1 MPHGT
6 EPSPRPARPPL
17 DFYEIQRR
25 QRAKSLT
32 VFALVLAFYIFA
44 FGVLILIGW
53 AAVGALGGNLPF
65 SVPGFWTKFWFIDA
79 AVSLFVAALQ
89 YYDARKFGGSYILK
103 RLRAQTPDRSDRYH
117 LALENAVEEI
127 RLAAGLPKVK
137 AYVLSDWAVN
147 SLAVI
152 EADGTPAV
160 AVTEGLL
167 AEYTR
172 DELEAVAA
180 HEIAHIARG
189 DAFFLTFICA
199 MANFFERLREMF
211 EPDFEEP
218 FGPGRRRTQTG
229 GSVVAAFA
237 ALSSFVVRML
247 GVLASRERELLADA
261 AAVELG
267 RSPAA
272 LARAIYKAD
281 VHNSFVGDFNRTYGP
296 LFIVP
301 PKSKGESGGELGR
314 WTSTHPPVAR
324 RIAILA
330 EMAHTTP
337 RAIIEEIGETRRD
350 REKAKLIFPAYEELH
365 GGAAAPSGPP
375 VGTGTPSMGLC
386 PRCRVPLADSLYEG
400 VPVRVCRQCLGKL
413 VDQDVMERILA
424 RTEISFSPALI
435 RKAINL
441 NLNLKRNPLKS
452 QMRLDRTSEPAA
464 CPTCGYRLASRPYN
478 YQYFIPVE
486 KCLSCERI
494 WFDADELE
502 ILQILVEQAKAR

>member
-1 MPHGT
+1 MTDGAH
-6 EPSPRPARPPL
+6 PRPDRAPL
-17 DFYEIQRR
+17 DFYEIQKR
-25 QRAKSLT
+25 QEAKSLA
-32 VFALVLAFYIFA
+32 VFALILAFYIVA
-44 FGVLILIGW
+44 FGGLILIVW
-53 AAVGALGGNLPF
+53 TAVGAMGGRVPF
-65 SVPGFWTKFWFIDA
+65 YNPGFWTNFWMIDA
-79 AVSLFVAALQ
+79 AVSVLIALLQ

-103 RLRAQTPDRSDRYH
+103 RLSARPPDRSDRYH
-117 LALENAVEEI
+117 MALENAVEEI

-137 AYVLSDWAVN
+137 AYILPDWAVN

-167 AEYTR
+167 AEFTA
-172 DELEAVAA
+172 DEMEAVAA

-199 MANFFERLREMF
+199 MANFFERIREIF
-211 EPDFEEP
+211 EPHFEEDA
-218 FGPGRRRTQTG
+218 GPGSRRSEAG
-229 GSVVAAFA
+229 GSMVAAFA

-247 GVLASRERELLADA
+247 GVLVSRERELLADA

-301 PKSKGESGGELGR
+301 PKAKGESAETAAR

-324 RIAILA
+324 RIAVLA

-337 RAIIEEIGETRRD
+337 EAIVAQIGEMRRD
-350 REKAKLIFPAYEELH
+350 RDRAKLVFPAYEELH
-365 GGAAAPSGPP
+365 GGAAPPTGPP
-375 VGTGTPSMGLC
+375 AGSAASSIGLC
-386 PRCRVPLADSLYEG
+386 PRCRIPLADTLYEG

-413 VDQDVMERILA
+413 VDQDVMDRILA
-424 RTEISFSPALI
+424 RTEIGFSPALV
-435 RKAINL
+435 RKAGEFRE
-441 NLNLKRNPLKS
+441 NLKRNPLKS
-452 QMRLDRTSEPAA
+452 QKESDRATDAPVCPA
-464 CPTCGYRLASRPYN
+464 CGYRLASRPYN

-494 WFDADELE
+494 WFDADEME

>member
-1 MPHGT
+1 MSEKGR
-6 EPSPRPARPPL
+6 SRPVRAPL
-17 DFYEIQRR
+17 DFYEIQKR
-25 QRAKSLT
+25 QGAKSLV
-32 VFALVLAFYIFA
+32 VFALLLAFYIFA
-44 FGVLILIGW
+44 FGGLILIGW
-53 AAVGALGGNLPF
+53 TAIGALGGRLPF
-65 SVPGFWTKFWFIDA
+65 HSPGFWTKFWMIDA
-79 AVSLFVAALQ
+79 AVSVFVALLQ

-103 RLRAQTPDRSDRYH
+103 RLAARPPERSDRYH
-117 LALENAVEEI
+117 LAMENAVEEI

-137 AYVLSDWAVN
+137 TYVLPDWAVN

-167 AEYTR
+167 ADFAR
-172 DELEAVAA
+172 DEMEAVAA

-189 DAFFLTFICA
+189 DAFLLTFVCA
-199 MANFFERLREMF
+199 MANFFERIREMF
-211 EPDFEEP
+211 EPDFGEAAV
-218 FGPGRRRTQTG
+218 PGTRRAQAG

-237 ALSSFVVRML
+237 SLSSLVVRML
-247 GVLASRERELLADA
+247 GVLISRERELLADA

-281 VHNSFVGDFNRTYGP
+281 VNNSFVGDFNQTYGP

-301 PKSKGESGGELGR
+301 PKAKGEVQDAAGS

-324 RIAILA
+324 RMAVLA

-337 RAIIEEIGETRRD
+337 EAIVAQIGDMRRD
-350 REKAKLIFPAYEELH
+350 RDGAKLVFPAYEEIH
-365 GGAAAPSGPP
+365 RGAAPPAGPP
-375 VGTGTPSMGLC
+375 ASAAASIGLC
-386 PRCRVPLADSLYEG
+386 PRCRVPLADTLYEG
-400 VPVRVCRQCLGKL
+400 VPILICRQCLGKL
-413 VDQDVMERILA
+413 VGRDVMDRILA
-424 RTEISFSPALI
+424 RTEIGFSPALL

-452 QMRLDRTSEPAA
+452 QMRLDRTSDPAF
-464 CPTCGYRLASRPYN
+464 CPACGYRLASRPYN

-486 KCLSCERI
+486 KCLSCDRI